1 MNHTADIFTLPE
13 QQLTPPE
20 NRLANDRADKFEW
33 DVQKYMN
40 TMDADDTALAIYE
53 NNPVNDGCLE
63 ILAMVLK
70 GEIDQ
75 DRITV
80 IAEYAKRIYAEAAVE
95 RLMGY

>member
-1 MNHTADIFTLPE
+1 MNLPHSIFTLPE

-75 DRITV
+75 NRITV
-80 IAEYAKRIYAEAAVE
+80 LAEHAKRIYAESAVE
-95 RLMGY
+95 AMG

>member
-1 MNHTADIFTLPE
+1 MNHPHSIFTLPE

-40 TMDADDTALAIYE
+40 TMDA
-53 NNPVNDGCLE
+53 
-63 ILAMVLK
+63 
-70 GEIDQ
+70 
-75 DRITV
+75 V